1 LDIKKELT
9 DEQCFVA
16 NLECLW
22 GQKKSRNKFKVNDCI
37 YTNGSISFSFA
48 NGVLAKKNEFKVNW
62 VCYASQAQVMGG
74 RGHKKLTIDNVKI
87 LKKQS
92 PVAKVMASTNVIAE
106 LPNVVVG
113 FGVFTTPMA
122 FEEIHVK
129 KVLVA

>member
-1 LDIKKELT
+1 M
-9 DEQCFVA
+9 
-16 NLECLW
+16 
-22 GQKKSRNKFKVNDCI
+22 
-37 YTNGSISFSFA
+37 
-48 NGVLAKKNEFKVNW
+48 AKKNEFKVNW